1 MGLNLLRPMIY
12 RWRFERKKAVTSTEG
27 EKMEEDGRRGLI
39 SILEEEN
46 GTGLT
51 SFFYKPG

>member
-1 MGLNLLRPMIY
+1 
-12 RWRFERKKAVTSTEG
+12 
-27 EKMEEDGRRGLI
+27 MEEDGRRGLI

-51 SFFYKPG
+51 SFFNKPG

>member
-1 MGLNLLRPMIY
+1 
-12 RWRFERKKAVTSTEG
+12 
-27 EKMEEDGRRGLI
+27 MEEDGRRGLI

-51 SFFYKPG
+51 SLFNKPG

>member
-1 MGLNLLRPMIY
+1 
-12 RWRFERKKAVTSTEG
+12 
-27 EKMEEDGRRGLI
+27 MEEDGRRRLI

-51 SFFYKPG
+51 AFFNKPG

>member
-12 RWRFERKKAVTSTEG
+12 TSGFERKNTVTPKER
-27 EKMEEDGRRGLI
+27 EEDGRRGLI

-46 GTGLT
+46 GQGLI
-51 SFFYKPG
+51 